1 MKGSRL
7 VLPTYV
13 VAEGLSLL
21 GNSAISIVLPWLVI
35 ARTGDASA
43 AAVVAACAGVIQI
56 AATVA
61 IGQLIDRFGARR
73 LAVIA
78 DVGSAAS
85 VAALALVDLAGGLT
99 LPIMIALAGAG
110 ALFDIP
116 GMTARQTLMPRV
128 AERSGIVLDTVASVR
143 QGVVGLSFL
152 VGPALAGVLLSMFE
166 PGQVLWVTATC
177 SALAAVATLGIR
189 VAPATE
195 DDAAPAPGILGGW
208 RALRRVPVLVKLFAV
223 AIVSAGMSAPLM
235 QVLLPAHFTALDRPD
250 LLGFTMSALAVG
262 VIAGSVVYAVLA
274 KVSRRLAWTIAIVA
288 TTAGLVLIAT
298 LGGFWIVAAGAVVV
312 GVSSGIVNP
321 VFGVVMAERIPAHQL
336 GSVTGLM
343 NAAAL
348 ASGPL
353 GLGVASIAVAS
364 GNLSVLAWGIVAAWT
379 VAGLIGATGPALRD
393 LGAPAPAPGTPTVS
407 TLMDAPQMQESTDA
421 HD

>member
-1 MKGSRL
+1 MTRSRL

-13 VAEGLSLL
+13 AAEGLSLL

-43 AAVVAACAGVIQI
+43 AAIVAACAGVVQI

-61 IGQLIDRFGARR
+61 IGRLVDRFGARR
-73 LAVIA
+73 LAVLA

-99 LPIMIALAGAG
+99 LPIMIALAAAG

-128 AERSGIVLDTVASVR
+128 AERSGVVLDTVASLR
-143 QGVVGLSFL
+143 QGALGLSFL
-152 VGPALAGVLLSMFE
+152 VGPALAGLLLGVFE
-166 PGQVLWVTATC
+166 PGQVLWVTAAC

-189 VAPATE
+189 VPAVTA
-195 DDAAPAPGILGGW
+195 DGVAPAPGILGGW
-208 RALRRVPVLVKLFAV
+208 RALRRVPVLVKLFTV

-250 LLGFTMSALAVG
+250 LLGFTMSAFAVG
-262 VIAGSVVYAVLA
+262 VIAGSAVYAVLA

-321 VFGVVMAERIPAHQL
+321 VFGVVIAERIPAGQL
-336 GSVTGLM
+336 GSVMGLM
-343 NAAAL
+343 SAAAL

-353 GLGVASIAVAS
+353 GLGIASIAVAG
-364 GNLSVLAWGIVAAWT
+364 GNLSVLAWGIVAAWV
-379 VAGLIGATGPALRD
+379 VAGLVGATGPALRD
-393 LGAPAPAPGTPTVS
+393 LDPPAPALGTPT
-407 TLMDAPQMQESTDA
+407 DAPQKQESTDA